1 MDWDKINSEKFEK
14 LCCEYARANYR
25 EFLWE
30 PTPHSWD
37 GNKDGEFVTEIDSL
51 HRLVKG
57 WYESK
62 YTIHPNQSIPH
73 SHMDS
78 TLVSG
83 ILDGNVVYI
92 LFITNGKITQ
102 DFKRRANAV
111 LHPHR
116 IDVNFVDGEILE
128 EWLLDNPDIYT
139 TFFRDDNSIC
149 KKGNTPKL
157 IIEDV
162 CFFDCV
168 LCSPTL
174 AEPVKRLAVGN
185 EYFLYIG
192 VRSNTALECSIS
204 INTDCLRIFSN
215 NTYNVSKFLQ
225 IGYNSLFLKCQARG
239 SFRGKLQLKMEATD
253 KHIYTLWEQKD
264 LIIYDDFCPKIF
276 YYAQLNAIH
285 EMYDFLQINSSDNAI
300 LSVIG
305 PEGSG
310 KSFLHRKLIESL
322 SKDQHEC
329 LSIQLSEK
337 RAENACSLC
346 KLILFLN
353 FGYLYKLSEEAFCKL
368 IESSINLPLELF
380 AKLREGASNQITA
393 LYVMNEIVQL
403 LKDNVDYALLPIYN
417 MFMHRRTSYVFID
430 DLQKI
435 DVDYAQ
441 IFQILLSE
449 FYSRKFSQIMIV
461 GYRAREFY
469 DPQLESIIQG
479 KCQKNWIMGQLSQE
493 DIKATLS
500 CEFNA
505 NIGELSELFP
515 QPLNVLH
522 LVMLVKQLRKN
533 NITRLNSL
541 KASASYSEAYKAV
554 NSQNNQFAKHKIEL
568 AKYTKEIYLIYKI
581 ESGIPKNILF
591 GFWGTDANKIYSE
604 LASQN
609 LVREDNG
616 RVVPFHDAYL
626 YAFHQQKINPCYLNE
641 LIRLLNYIRKL
652 ENTYP
657 TLESNLISILITDGD
672 MSTPNLRKSAYQYCR
687 EYYNISQYYAAKLI
701 AKSLLPDIDT
711 AGSEQ
716 FNEEMIKILYIY
728 AQSVKFTES
737 HVRSTQLFRKLIQIT
752 SKNDIFPEIRD
763 IGLDALSEVLNNEM
777 WMLNF
782 EETNKCLQKLGK
794 LKISISTTSYGENAY
809 LNYLNRKMMCES
821 FYTSKDCIK
830 SYMTSLSESKRLKR
844 NDYEA
849 YAKMDCARILYPI
862 SPHVSID
869 LLKDAR
875 SFFVVNR
882 KFYRRLLECKAEIVF
897 LENLLFSNSFDELYN
912 IQKEMLSQGYI
923 NSYTKTIVKILTIEL
938 SIGAIPPE
946 TVRIRL
952 NRLTLQNPDAIINK
966 RISIAIY
973 QLLSLCAFIECN
985 ESDLIKFSK
994 MHLDLVSQMNEGYK
1008 CIPQHNLSCSPS
1020 ERNLSWVIGEHIPE
1034 SAFWLD
1040 PRLW

>member
-1 MDWDKINSEKFEK
+1 MEWEKINSKKFEE

-25 EFLWE
+25 EFVWE

-116 IDVNFVDGEILE
+116 IEVNFVDGEILE

-139 TFFRDDNSIC
+139 TFFRDDNGIC
-149 KKGNTPKL
+149 KKENIPKL

-162 CFFDCV
+162 CFFDCI
-168 LCSPTL
+168 LCAPTL
-174 AEPVKRLAVGN
+174 AEPVKRLSVGN

-215 NTYNVSKFLQ
+215 NTCNVTKFLQ

-239 SFRGKLQLKMEATD
+239 SFRGKLQLKMESTC
-253 KHIYTLWEQKD
+253 KRIYTLWEQKD

-276 YYAQLNAIH
+276 HRAQLNAIH
-285 EMYDFLQINSSDNAI
+285 EMYDFLQVDSSDNAM

-310 KSFLHRKLIESL
+310 KSYLHRKLIESL

-329 LSIQLSEK
+329 LAIQLSEK

-353 FGYLYKLSEEAFCKL
+353 FGYLYKLSEEAFFEL

-403 LKDNVDYALLPIYN
+403 FKDNVDYALVPTYN

-430 DLQKI
+430 DLQKL

-449 FYSRKFSQIMIV
+449 FYSRKFSQVMIV
-461 GYRAREFY
+461 GYRAGEFY
-469 DPQLESIIQG
+469 VPQLESIIQE
-479 KCQKNWIMGQLSQE
+479 KCQKRWVMGQLAPE
-493 DIKATLS
+493 DIKETLS
-500 CEFNA
+500 NEFNA

-522 LVMLVKQLRKN
+522 LVMLVKQLRRN
-533 NITRLNSL
+533 NITRLSSL
-541 KASASYSEAYKAV
+541 KASASFSEAYQAV
-554 NSQNNQFAKHKIEL
+554 NSQNNQFAKHKIES
-568 AKYTKEIYLIYKI
+568 AKYPKEIYLIYKI

-591 GFWGTDANKIYSE
+591 GFWGADANIIYSE

-626 YAFHQQKINPCYLNE
+626 YAFHQQKTNPCYLNE

-672 MSTPNLRKSAYQYCR
+672 MSIPNLRESAHQYCR
-687 EYYNISQYYAAKLI
+687 EYYNIAQYYAAKVI

-711 AGSEQ
+711 AGVEQ
-716 FNEEMIKILYIY
+716 FTEEMIEILYIY
-728 AQSVKFTES
+728 AQTVKFTES
-737 HVRSTQLFRKLIQIT
+737 HVRSTKLFRKLMQIT
-752 SKNDIFPEIRD
+752 SKNDISPEIRD

-782 EETNKCLQKLGK
+782 EETNKCIKKLSK
-794 LKISISTTSYGENAY
+794 LKISVSTTTYGENAY

-821 FYTSKDCIK
+821 FSTSRDCIE
-830 SYMTSLSESKRLKR
+830 SYVTALSESKRLKR
-844 NDYEA
+844 DDYEA
-849 YAKMDCARILYPI
+849 YAKMDCARILYPT
-862 SPHVSID
+862 SPYVSLD
-869 LLKDAR
+869 LLGDAKT
-875 SFFVVNR
+875 FFAVSR
-882 KFYRRLLECKAEIVF
+882 KFYRRLLECKAEIIF
-897 LENLLFSNSFDELYN
+897 LEALLFSNSFDELYK

-923 NSYTKTIVKILTIEL
+923 NSYTKTTVKILTIEL
-938 SIGAIPPE
+938 SIGAVPPE
-946 TVRIRL
+946 TARIRL
-952 NRLTLQNPDAIINK
+952 NRLTLQNPDVIINK

-973 QLLSLCAFIECN
+973 QLLSLCAYIECN
-985 ESDLIKFSK
+985 EPDLIKFSK
-994 MHLDLVSQMNEGYK
+994 MHLNLVSQMNESYTR
-1008 CIPQHNLSCSPS
+1008 IPQHNLSCSPLGRS
-1020 ERNLSWVIGEHIPE
+1020 LSWVICEHIPE
-1034 SAFWLD
+1034 DAFWLD